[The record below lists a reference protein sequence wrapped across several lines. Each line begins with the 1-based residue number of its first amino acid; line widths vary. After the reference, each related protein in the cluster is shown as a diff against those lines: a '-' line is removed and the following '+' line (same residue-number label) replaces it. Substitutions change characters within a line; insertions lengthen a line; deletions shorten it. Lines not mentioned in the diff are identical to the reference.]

1 LSITKGISASTVGID
16 EDNRHFRI
24 TAQVNPGNSGG
35 PLVDAKG
42 RVIGVVCSGPASTT
56 SGPGKVDVPQEANF
70 AVKSSL
76 LKSMLAD
83 FAEEDVPDEG
93 ELPDLT
99 GDKIFAAYR
108 DAVVFIEASGK
119 PEKAEKVEPSG
130 GRERQPRNAGLGIWR
145 KVVRKAREK
154 NEAAGWA
161 RKARDNVAKGNWAE
175 AIRAATAA
183 IALDP
188 TLSGPYAD
196 RCFAYYK
203 RTLYDDAV
211 ADCESAV
218 DLDPIND
225 LAYSYRALAYCEKG
239 LIDQALLDAVRAV
252 DLSPSNMSY

>member
-1 LSITKGISASTVGID
+1 M
-16 EDNRHFRI
+16 
-24 TAQVNPGNSGG
+24 AQG
-35 PLVDAKG
+35 
-42 RVIGVVCSGPASTT
+42 
-56 SGPGKVDVPQEANF
+56 ANF

-76 LKSMLAD
+76 LASILAD
-83 FAEEDVPDEG
+83 FAEEDVSSEA

-119 PEKAEKVEPSG
+119 PERPEKVGTSE
-130 GRERQPRNAGLGIWR
+130 GREQRPRNAGLGIWR
-145 KVVRKAREK
+145 KVVRKAAVK
-154 NEAAGWA
+154 SEAAEWA
-161 RKARDNVAKGNWAE
+161 RKARDNIGKGNWAE

-183 IALDP
+183 IAIDP

-211 ADCESAV
+211 ADCENAV

-239 LIDQALLDAVRAV
+239 LVDQALADAVRAIE
-252 DLSPSNMSY
+252 LSPKI